1 MASVELMVM
10 LVMAVLLLVIVFL
23 FLMIRRSIL
32 GFREGYEKER

>member
-10 LVMAVLLLVIVFL
+10 VVMAVLLLVIVFL

-32 GFREGYEKER
+32 GFHEGYEKRR

>member
-10 LVMAVLLLVIVFL
+10 LIMAALVLVILFL

-32 GFREGYEKER
+32 GFREGYERGR